1 MGSACRRSASR
12 AARSG
17 ATPAAAP
24 DTWRTRSTAGT
35 PGARSSSSS
44 TRPARSPPPGCSASR
59 LAPRAR
65 SNASSTSRT
74 ATSSPTDGA
83 DHMPGHQ
90 AQIARI
96 GALVLA
102 TLAATT
108 ATTASAATH
117 RLDRAELQHALDAV
131 AGSGAPGAIALVR
144 HGRHSMRLVSG
155 YANLATRR
163 PMRPRDRF
171 RVGSITKTFVATVV
185 LQLAGEGRLSLD
197 DTVEHWLPGEVPGG
211 AAITVRQLLTMTSG
225 LYDYID
231 GGDDTV
237 LRRELADPGVRW
249 APADLVAIAAAHAPR
264 FAPGTSWAYSNT
276 NYILLGQIVER
287 AAGQP
292 IDALLRAR
300 VFAPAGLRA
309 TSFETGPRI
318 AGRHAHGYDRLGGDA
333 VRDVSVLDQTWAWTA
348 GAIVSNADDVGR
360 LYRALLDG
368 RLLRADLLQTMQT
381 TVPMGGSTPRG
392 YGYGAGLYSQPMPCG
407 TAWGHTGSTPGYLA
421 SAFSSRTATRQVVLL
436 INGGEQAQPARAGA
450 AMQRLL
456 VDAYC
461 GG

>member
-1 MGSACRRSASR
+1 M
-12 AARSG
+12 
-17 ATPAAAP
+17 
-24 DTWRTRSTAGT
+24 D
-35 PGARSSSSS
+35 
-44 TRPARSPPPGCSASR
+44 RPAHR
-59 LAPRAR
+59 
-65 SNASSTSRT
+65 
-74 ATSSPTDGA
+74 
-83 DHMPGHQ
+83 
-90 AQIARI
+90 
-96 GALVLA
+96 LA
-102 TLAATT
+102 TLATVTCA
-108 ATTASAATH
+108 ALAIGASAASA
-117 RLDRAELQHALDAV
+117 RAPAPPPAPQAPATSALQRDVDHAV
-131 AGSGAPGAIALVR
+131 AAGVPGVVALVR
-144 HGRHSMRLVSG
+144 DHGRTIRLTGG
-155 YANLATRR
+155 YADRR
-163 PMRPRDRF
+163 TKSPMRPSDRF

-381 TVPMGGSTPRG
+381 TVPMGGGTPRR

>member
-1 MGSACRRSASR
+1 MRGARDRRIRGERPSAGIASR
-12 AARSG
+12 A
-17 ATPAAAP
+17 
-24 DTWRTRSTAGT
+24 
-35 PGARSSSSS
+35 PGAGDEHASARR
-44 TRPARSPPPGCSASR
+44 RPRGRGRGAGRR
-59 LAPRAR
+59 RAR
-65 SNASSTSRT
+65 SRPRPHDPPDRPPARPRT
-74 ATSSPTDGA
+74 IRRAG
-83 DHMPGHQ
+83 G
-90 AQIARI
+90 
-96 GALVLA
+96 
-102 TLAATT
+102 
-108 ATTASAATH
+108 SAA
-117 RLDRAELQHALDAV
+117 
-131 AGSGAPGAIALVR
+131 
-144 HGRHSMRLVSG
+144 
-155 YANLATRR
+155 RR
-163 PMRPRDRF
+163 TKSPMRPSDRF

-300 VFAPAGLRA
+300 VFAPPGPRA

-348 GAIVSNADDVGR
+348 GAIVSNADDAR
-360 LYRALLDG
+360 RPYRALLDG
-368 RLLRADLLQTMQT
+368 PLLRADLLQTMQT
-381 TVPMGGSTPRG
+381 TVPMGGGTPRG
-392 YGYGAGLYSQPMPCG
+392 YGYGAGLYSQPMP
-407 TAWGHTGSTPGYLA
+407 
-421 SAFSSRTATRQVVLL
+421 
-436 INGGEQAQPARAGA
+436 
-450 AMQRLL
+450 
-456 VDAYC
+456 
-461 GG
+461 